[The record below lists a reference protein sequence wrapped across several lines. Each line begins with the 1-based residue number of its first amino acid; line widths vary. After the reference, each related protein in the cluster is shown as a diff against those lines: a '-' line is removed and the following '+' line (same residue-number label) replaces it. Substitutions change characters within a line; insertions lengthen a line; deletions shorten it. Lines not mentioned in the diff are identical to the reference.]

1 MRRLLVVMAMAL
13 SFVGLG
19 AQAQEP
25 AARRLRVRI
34 HSVNDVSG
42 TLEGSLVSANADTF
56 KVRVERR
63 LVAISAHSIE
73 RIEVAEGSRHYAV
86 RGALIGAVL
95 GGLIYRFQPLG
106 CDSKGGCGVG
116 EAIEGALVG
125 AGVGGLIGLN
135 IHGDRWV
142 EVRPEILHTS
152 RTPSSSGLRIQPK
165 IINGFGLSGQLTL
178 GGGS

>member
-1 MRRLLVVMAMAL
+1 MRRLLIVMAMAL

-63 LVAISAHSIE
+63 L
-73 RIEVAEGSRHYAV
+73 
-86 RGALIGAVL
+86 
-95 GGLIYRFQPLG
+95 
-106 CDSKGGCGVG
+106 
-116 EAIEGALVG
+116 
-125 AGVGGLIGLN
+125 
-135 IHGDRWV
+135 
-142 EVRPEILHTS
+142 
-152 RTPSSSGLRIQPK
+152 
-165 IINGFGLSGQLTL
+165 
-178 GGGS
+178 